1 MKATQI
7 ARAAQKADVFALIDR
22 GFASHADADYA
33 AASAAAQEI
42 LAVEPAQVDALYL
55 SGLIAMAREDFVAAE
70 DWFERAI
77 LAKGDFSDPYIALLG
92 LLQRQDRKE
101 DFGAVYELA
110 KARLPAAPQTAT
122 QLANLLV
129 AQDPERAVV
138 EFDAALAAGGRIE
151 ATAGRLR
158 ALVAL
163 GRASEAAEGAR
174 EVWREHPEGIEQTA
188 LLGITLVESEAFE
201 EAEQV
206 LTQGLAE
213 HPDSYAFLYDLAL
226 ALHRKG
232 DDTTF
237 GLRVDQLLKRFP
249 EDAQAEF
256 LLAFRDLARGR
267 FEQGFGRYESRKR
280 LPGAHLVQSAPIPAW
295 RGEPLDGRRLLVIDE
310 QGYGD
315 NLMFARFLPRL
326 LDAGIQVTYLCP
338 EALYALFAWQ
348 PALRRARILKRLATP
363 QWGEGDV
370 YVPIMSL
377 AHLLGVSHP
386 SQDARFPYLSAPTDL
401 IRPWRERIGDD
412 GRLKVG
418 IAWAANPRQSVGRE
432 RSVPWEVLRPL
443 LAMQGVQFY
452 SLQVGPGRLERSLP
466 EIENLAPDLYDF
478 ADTFAAVS
486 CFDLVITVDTSV
498 AHVAGALGK
507 PVWVMTPFLTDWRF
521 AVDECGNSWWYPQAR
536 VFRQPARGEWGA
548 VVRTVRE
555 ALLHFD
561 LATERPH

>member
-7 ARAAQKADVFALIDR
+7 ARAAPKADVFALIDR

-138 EFDAALAAGGRIE
+138 EFDAALAAGGSIE
-151 ATAGRLR
+151 STAGRLR

-163 GRASEAAEGAR
+163 GRASEAAEEAR
-174 EVWREHPEGIEQTA
+174 EVWRANPRGIEPTA
-188 LLGITLVESEAFE
+188 LLGITLVESEAFD

-213 HPDSYAFLYDLAL
+213 HPDNYAFHYDLAL

-232 DDTTF
+232 DDTAF
-237 GLRVDQLLKRFP
+237 ALRVDQLLKRFP

-267 FEQGFGRYESRKR
+267 FDQGFARYESRKR
-280 LPGAHLVQSAPIPAW
+280 LPGAHLVQSAPIPEW
-295 RGEPLDGRRLLVIDE
+295 RGEPLDGKRLLVIDE

-315 NLMFARFLPRL
+315 NLMFARFLSRL

-338 EALYALFAWQ
+338 EALYALFAWE
-348 PALRRARILKRLATP
+348 PALRRARILKRQATP
-363 QWGEGDV
+363 QWEEGDT

-377 AHLLGVSHP
+377 PHLLGVRHP
-386 SQDARFPYLSAPTDL
+386 SRDVRFPYLTAPIDLSSA
-401 IRPWRERIGDD
+401 WHERIDDD

-418 IAWAANPRQSVGRE
+418 VAWAANPRQSVGRE
-432 RSVPWEVLRPL
+432 RSVPWGILSRL
-443 LAMQGVQFY
+443 LATPGVRFY

-486 CFDLVITVDTSV
+486 CLDLVITVDTSV

-521 AVDECGNSWWYPQAR
+521 AVDAKGAAWWYPQAKI
-536 VFRQPARGEWGA
+536 FRQPTRGHWQEVIDAVRGELS
-548 VVRTVRE
+548 R
-555 ALLHFD
+555 
-561 LATERPH
+561 LAA